1 MNSAESSTAGRV
13 PVPVLKRIL
22 EMTIGPQDT
31 SDPMNIEPGDGS
43 PFDELTYVALRA
55 AFVTTLNSLLRHALD
70 SSESGNQHSGF
81 LDRIPILSA
90 MAPQIQMECLLNT
103 WERVKSDTDAELPTI
118 DECVL
123 HASFEE
129 LAGVSLL
136 DDRSVLRQIW
146 MGPKLPVTRP
156 DCWLYSKVRTYQV
169 ARTSTSNV
177 PMSTISSMAG
187 SDELHQML
195 HSFTESPLN
204 SPDLLDFVGRW
215 RASRETLL
223 NSSGLLN
230 ENEQDMIRA
239 FFEEHPQLL
248 SEG

>member
-1 MNSAESSTAGRV
+1 
-13 PVPVLKRIL
+13 
-22 EMTIGPQDT
+22 
-31 SDPMNIEPGDGS
+31 
-43 PFDELTYVALRA
+43 
-55 AFVTTLNSLLRHALD
+55 
-70 SSESGNQHSGF
+70 
-81 LDRIPILSA
+81 
-90 MAPQIQMECLLNT
+90 
-103 WERVKSDTDAELPTI
+103 
-118 DECVL
+118 
-123 HASFEE
+123 
-129 LAGVSLL
+129 
-136 DDRSVLRQIW
+136 
-146 MGPKLPVTRP
+146 
-156 DCWLYSKVRTYQV
+156 
-169 ARTSTSNV
+169 
-177 PMSTISSMAG
+177 MAG

>member
-1 MNSAESSTAGRV
+1 
-13 PVPVLKRIL
+13 
-22 EMTIGPQDT
+22 MTIGPQEI
-31 SDPMNIEPGDGS
+31 SDLMNIETGEGS
-43 PFDELTYVALRA
+43 PFDELAYLALRA
-55 AFVTTLNSLLRHALD
+55 AFVSTLNSLLRHALD
-70 SSESGNQHSGF
+70 SSENDDQHSGF
-81 LDRIPILSA
+81 LDRIPIMSA

-103 WERVKSDTDAELPTI
+103 WERIKSDSDAELLPI

-156 DCWLYSKVRTYQV
+156 DCWLYSKVRTCQV
-169 ARTSTSNV
+169 ARTTTTNVPLSTS
-177 PMSTISSMAG
+177 SSMAG
-187 SDELHQML
+187 SDELHQLL
-195 HSFTESPLN
+195 HSFTERPLN